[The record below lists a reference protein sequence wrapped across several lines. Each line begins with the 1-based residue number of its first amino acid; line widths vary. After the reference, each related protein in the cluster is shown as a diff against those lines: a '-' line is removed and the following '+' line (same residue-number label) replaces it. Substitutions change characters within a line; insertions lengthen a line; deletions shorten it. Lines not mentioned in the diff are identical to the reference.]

1 MYSDNIVLIGNLE
14 NSRKAV
20 KVILFNTL
28 LSAHNRIKTKDSCFM
43 NRSDLKLAIL
53 VN

>member
-1 MYSDNIVLIGNLE
+1 MYSDNIVLIDNLE

-28 LSAHNRIKTKDSCFM
+28 LYLHISESRQKTVVS
-43 NRSDLKLAIL
+43 
-53 VN
+53 